1 MIKTPD
7 IYFLVKGESE
17 GITEL
22 NVFDGCLLNAGIGN
36 TNLIKMSSII
46 PPGCKRVKGVKVPEG
61 SLLPVAYSFI
71 YSDIPGDIIAA
82 AIAVAVPADV
92 TKPGLIMEYSANK
105 PLDEVKE
112 IVYSMALEGFRMR
125 NFDVKEIFV
134 EGIEHKVV
142 NKGGAFAAAALW
154 YGGD

>member
-46 PPGCKRVKGVKVPEG
+46 PPGCKRVKSLKIPEG

-71 YSDIPGDIIAA
+71 YSDIPGDVIAA
-82 AIAVAVPADV
+82 AIAVAVPVDE
-92 TKPGLIMEYSANK
+92 KLPGLIMEHSASK

-112 IVYSMALEGFRMR
+112 IAYSMAVEGFKMR
-125 NFDVKEIFV
+125 GFKLKEILV
-134 EGIEHKVV
+134 EGIEHKVK

-154 YGGD
+154 YGEK